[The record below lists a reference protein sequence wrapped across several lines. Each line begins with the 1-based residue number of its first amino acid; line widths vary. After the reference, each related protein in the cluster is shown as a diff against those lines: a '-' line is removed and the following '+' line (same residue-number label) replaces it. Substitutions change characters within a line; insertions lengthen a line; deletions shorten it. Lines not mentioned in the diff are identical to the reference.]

1 MLVML
6 YSQMRMRI
14 IIVSKLKGENMVIL
28 NRVKNMSTLGLS
40 VTYTIGHIFIAMNCT
55 YFITGAPLNLAAA
68 DAIIEPVINGFWF
81 ALLHGAWSKTPS
93 SI

>member
-1 MLVML
+1 
-6 YSQMRMRI
+6 MRMRI